1 MNKIIAHRGV
11 FDNNSIPEN
20 SMLSFKN
27 AIKYNYPIE
36 LDVQLTKDNKLVVF
50 HDDNLLRMTGYDKLL
65 QEANYSEIKNLKLL
79 NTNENIPIFSDVLK
93 LINNKV
99 FLDIEVKNTKR
110 INETCDLLMK
120 ELINYSN
127 YSVKSFNPFIVRF
140 IKKNYPSVRCG
151 YLISSKYNKR
161 ILSLCKSSFF
171 IKYSMCD
178 FLSLDKKLLKK
189 DKFKNLSLK
198 YPLQVWTIKKK
209 EDVNYIDN
217 VTYIC
222 NNLPFIK

>member
-11 FDNNSIPEN
+11 FDNKSVPEN

-65 QEANYSEIKNLKLL
+65 QEANYSEIGNLKLL
-79 NTNENIPIFSDVLK
+79 NTNEKIPTFNEVLK
-93 LINNKV
+93 LINNRV

-110 INETCDLLMK
+110 VKETCDLLMK

-127 YSVKSFNPFIVRF
+127 YSIKSFNPFIVRF

-161 ILSLCKSSFF
+161 ILFLFKSNFF

-189 DKFKNLSLK
+189 DKIKNLSSK

-217 VTYIC
+217 VAYIC

>member
-11 FDNNSIPEN
+11 FDNKSVPEN
-20 SMLSFKN
+20 SMLSFMN

-65 QEANYSEIKNLKLL
+65 QEANYSEISNLKLL
-79 NTNENIPIFSDVLK
+79 NANEKIPTFNEVLK
-93 LINNKV
+93 LINNRV

-110 INETCDLLMK
+110 VKETCDLLMK

-127 YSVKSFNPFIVRF
+127 YSIKSFNPFIVRF

-151 YLISSKYNKR
+151 YLISSKYNKL
-161 ILSLCKSSFF
+161 ILFLCKSNFF
-171 IKYSMCD
+171 IKYYMCD

-189 DKFKNLSLK
+189 DKFKNLSSK

>member
-11 FDNNSIPEN
+11 FDNKSVPEN
-20 SMLSFKN
+20 SMLSFMN

-65 QEANYSEIKNLKLL
+65 QEANYSEISNLKLL
-79 NTNENIPIFSDVLK
+79 NANEKIPTFNEVLK
-93 LINNKV
+93 LINNRV

-110 INETCDLLMK
+110 VKETCDLLMK

-127 YSVKSFNPFIVRF
+127 YSIKSFNPFIVRF

-161 ILSLCKSSFF
+161 ILLLCKSNFF

-189 DKFKNLSLK
+189 DKFKNLSSK

>member
-11 FDNNSIPEN
+11 FDNKSVPEN

-65 QEANYSEIKNLKLL
+65 QEANYSEISNLKLL
-79 NTNENIPIFSDVLK
+79 NTNEKIPTFSEVLK
-93 LINNKV
+93 LINNRV

-110 INETCDLLMK
+110 VKETCDLLMK

-127 YSVKSFNPFIVRF
+127 YSIKSFNPFI
-140 IKKNYPSVRCG
+140 
-151 YLISSKYNKR
+151 NKSQV
-161 ILSLCKSSFF
+161 SLT
-171 IKYSMCD
+171 
-178 FLSLDKKLLKK
+178 L
-189 DKFKNLSLK
+189 
-198 YPLQVWTIKKK
+198 
-209 EDVNYIDN
+209 
-217 VTYIC
+217 
-222 NNLPFIK
+222 

>member
-11 FDNNSIPEN
+11 FDNKSVPEN
-20 SMLSFKN
+20 SMLSFMN

-65 QEANYSEIKNLKLL
+65 QEANYSEISNLKLL
-79 NTNENIPIFSDVLK
+79 NANEKIPTFNEVLK
-93 LINNKV
+93 LINNRV

-110 INETCDLLMK
+110 VKETCDLLMK

-127 YSVKSFNPFIVRF
+127 YSIKSFNPFIVRF

-151 YLISSKYNKR
+151 YLISSKYNKH
-161 ILSLCKSSFF
+161 ILFLCKSNFF

-189 DKFKNLSLK
+189 DKFKNLSSK

>member
-11 FDNNSIPEN
+11 FDNKSVPEN
-20 SMLSFKN
+20 SMLSFMN

-65 QEANYSEIKNLKLL
+65 QEANYSEISNLKLL
-79 NTNENIPIFSDVLK
+79 NANENIPTFNEVLK
-93 LINNKV
+93 LINNRV

-110 INETCDLLMK
+110 VKETCDLLMK

-127 YSVKSFNPFIVRF
+127 YSIKSFNPFIVRF
-140 IKKNYPSVRCG
+140 IKKNYTSVRCG
-151 YLISSKYNKR
+151 YLISIKYNKL
-161 ILSLCKSSFF
+161 ILFLCKNIFF

-189 DKFKNLSLK
+189 DKFKNLSSK

>member
-11 FDNNSIPEN
+11 FDNKSVPEN

-65 QEANYSEIKNLKLL
+65 QESNYFEISNLKLL
-79 NTNENIPIFSDVLK
+79 NTNEKIPTFSDVLK
-93 LINNKV
+93 LINNRV

-127 YSVKSFNPFIVRF
+127 YSIKSFNPFIVRF

-161 ILSLCKSSFF
+161 ILSLCKSNFF

-189 DKFKNLSLK
+189 DKFKNLSSK